1 MRVKTASDAQIKQLL
16 LLRSQGASI
25 PQIHEVTDL
34 SVGAISKYIRQ
45 YQSEIKKMMNEH
57 DISEIGMS
65 HGKGKERSQE
75 GSKKKKP
82 RRFASI
88 ESETTKSTIRK
99 GADLVSSI
107 KAREITED
115 YKAAQMLHS
124 ASIRYRKNIEMMG
137 LDWDRFMAWAIDEGY
152 QRAVEVYKRKLQKH
166 LMVESIFEEAI
177 QEDLENPK
185 RESMNERKE

>member
-1 MRVKTASDAQIKQLL
+1 MRGKTASDTQIKQLL

-34 SVGAISKYIRQ
+34 SVGAISKYIRR
-45 YQSEIKKMMNEH
+45 YQSKIEKMMNEH

-82 RRFASI
+82 HRFASI
-88 ESETTKSTIRK
+88 ESETTKNTIRK

-137 LDWDRFMAWAIDEGY
+137 LDRDRFMAWAIDEGY

-185 RESMNERKE
+185 RESNE

>member
-1 MRVKTASDAQIKQLL
+1 MRGKTASDAQIKQLL

-88 ESETTKSTIRK
+88 ESETTKNTIRK

-137 LDWDRFMAWAIDEGY
+137 LDCDRFMAWAIDEGY

-185 RESMNERKE
+185 RESNE